1 MWGEGLLLV
10 LILIGI
16 IGKSSLLATSACILL
31 VLKLS
36 RLQHY
41 FPLIER
47 RGLEIGLLFLLL
59 SVLVPFASEQMTFR
73 DLMKGILTW
82 QGLMCA
88 AGGAIATYMNGAG
101 LNMLKIQPEL
111 MSGLVVGSIIGI
123 VVFKGIPV
131 GPLMAAGLAAGFI
144 KIIEFFINWH

>member
-1 MWGEGLLLV
+1 MWGEGLLIS

-16 IGKSSLLATSACILL
+16 LGRSSLLATSACILL
-31 VLKLS
+31 VLKLT

-47 RGLEIGLLFLLL
+47 RGLEVGLLFLLL
-59 SVLVPFASEQMTFR
+59 SVLVPFAGDQINVR
-73 DLMKGILTW
+73 DILKGILSW
-82 QGLMCA
+82 KGIMCA
-88 AGGAIATYMNGAG
+88 LGGALATYMNGAG
-101 LNMLKIQPEL
+101 LHMLKIQPEL

-131 GPLMAAGLAAGFI
+131 GPLMAAGLAAAFI
-144 KIIEFFINWH
+144 RIIEMFSN

>member
-1 MWGEGLLLV
+1 VWGEGLLLA

-16 IGKSSLLATSACILL
+16 AGKSSLIATSACILL

-47 RGLEIGLLFLLL
+47 RGLEVGLLFLLL
-59 SVLVPFASEQMTFR
+59 SVLVPFASEQMSFR
-73 DLMKGILTW
+73 ELMRGVFTW
-82 QGLMCA
+82 RGLLCA
-88 AGGAIATYMNGAG
+88 VGGALATYMNGAG
-101 LNMLKIQPEL
+101 LNMLKIEPEL

-123 VVFKGIPV
+123 VFFKGIPV
-131 GPLMAAGLAAGFI
+131 GPLMAAGLAAAFI
-144 KIIEFFINWH
+144 KVMEMFIK

>member
-16 IGKSSLLATSACILL
+16 VGKSSLLATSACILL

-36 RLQHY
+36 RLQHF

-47 RGLEIGLLFLLL
+47 RALEVGLIFLLL
-59 SVLVPFASEQMTFR
+59 SVLVPFASEQMSFR
-73 DLMKGILTW
+73 DLVKGIFSW
-82 QGLMCA
+82 QGMMCVI
-88 AGGAIATYMNGAG
+88 GGALATYMNGDG
-101 LNMLKIQPEL
+101 LNMLKINPQL

-123 VVFKGIPV
+123 VVFRGIPV
-131 GPLMAAGLAAGFI
+131 GPLMAAGLAAVFI
-144 KIIEFFINWH
+144 KIINFFIS

>member
-16 IGKSSLLATSACILL
+16 LGQSSLLATSACILL
-31 VLKLS
+31 VLKLT

-59 SVLVPFASEQMTFR
+59 SVLVPFASEQMTFK
-73 DLMKGILTW
+73 DLMKGIFSW
-82 QGLMCA
+82 QGILCA
-88 AGGAIATYMNGAG
+88 VGGALATYMNGEG
-101 LNMLKIQPEL
+101 LDMLKLQPEL
-111 MSGLVVGSIIGI
+111 MSGLVVGAIIGI
-123 VVFKGIPV
+123 IIFKGIPV
-131 GPLMAAGLAAGFI
+131 GPLMAAGLAAIFI
-144 KIIEFFINWH
+144 KIIELFIK